1 MSGAARRL
9 ARGGVFAGALF
20 VLSALLDRYLNPY
33 YYQVLVLIGVNIILA
48 VSLNLI
54 NGFTGLFSI
63 GHAGFMAIGG
73 YTSAAVSVYGGP
85 ALHSAIEPMAGSEAA
100 NAIVL
105 LSSLGAGALAAAVAG
120 LLVGIPALRLKSD
133 YLAITTLGFGEIIRV
148 VILNLDV
155 VGGARGFGDIPAL
168 ANFFWVYLFVAVTVV
183 VVRRMVRSVR
193 GLAFLAVREDELAAG
208 AMGIDA
214 TRCKVTAFVVGS
226 FFAGIAGGL
235 LAHFLTYL
243 HTNSFTFLRSI
254 EIIVMVVLG
263 GMGSITGSVAAATL
277 LTILPELLRP
287 LKDFRMVMYSLLLI
301 ILMLTRPQGVFGHR
315 ELTLSALSA
324 LLERWRPRRAKG
336 AAP

>member
-1 MSGAARRL
+1 MVCRL
-9 ARGGVFAGALF
+9 ARGGAVVGALF
-20 VLSALLDRYLNPY
+20 VLSVLLDRNLNPY
-33 YYQVLVLIGVNIILA
+33 YYQVLVLIGINIILA

-63 GHAGFMAIGG
+63 GHAGFMAVGG
-73 YTSAAVSVYGGP
+73 YASAAVSVYGGP
-85 ALHSAIEPMAGSEAA
+85 ALHSLVDPMAGHEAA
-100 NAIVL
+100 DVIVL
-105 LSSLGAGALAAAVAG
+105 VTALGVGALAAAVAG

-168 ANFFWVYLFVAVTVV
+168 ADFFWVYLFVVITVLV
-183 VVRRMVRSVR
+183 VGRMVRSVR
-193 GLAFLAVREDELAAG
+193 GLSFLAVREDELAAT
-208 AMGIDA
+208 AMGVDA

-235 LAHFLTYL
+235 FAHFLTYL

-277 LTILPELLRP
+277 LTVLPELLRP
-287 LKDFRMVMYSLLLI
+287 LKDFRMVMYSFLLI
-301 ILMLTRPQGVFGHR
+301 VLMLTRPQGVFGHR
-315 ELTLSALSA
+315 EITLAALSE
-324 LLERWRPRRAKG
+324 LRERWRTRHSKNALP
-336 AAP
+336 